1 MTTSVDTSGINQGLT
16 GLPIAAQVVAQL
28 DNAASDINNIHKS
41 VLSGVQLVRHVRGV
55 VTANVAS
62 LSAFTV
68 AGNDGLTYAEGE
80 RVLLAKQSTAAQNG
94 IYVVGTV
101 GGGTAALTRVADM
114 ASGAAITNG
123 MIVEVSEGTLW
134 AGSTWK
140 ALCTGSKIVGTDD
153 PLFYPR
159 SIHRTITLVAGT
171 KALAA
176 SDDIWL
182 FSTTKSQVNITANTY
197 NTGTLTVMYG
207 APVASR
213 TAGKGATGAVT
224 INAQKSDGTTNTA
237 DVGSVDLLITN
248 W

>member
-1 MTTSVDTSGINQGLT
+1 MSSTISTINPSNSGLHPQSLLTLIKAVADAAIVDIEALQ
-16 GLPIAAQVVAQL
+16 
-28 DNAASDINNIHKS
+28 AS
-41 VLSGVQLVRHVRGV
+41 LVRYVRGV

-68 AGNDGLTYAEGE
+68 AGNDGLTYVEGE
-80 RVLLAKQSTAAQNG
+80 RVLLAKQTTASQNG
-94 IYVVGTV
+94 IYVVGAV
-101 GGGTAALTRVADM
+101 AGGTAALTRATDF
-114 ASGAAITNG
+114 ASGAAVKNG
-123 MIVEVSEGTLW
+123 CVVEVSEGTLW
-134 AGSTWK
+134 AGSSWK
-140 ALCTGSKIVGTDD
+140 AMCTGSKVVGTDD

-159 SIHRTITLVAGT
+159 SIHRTIALVSGT
-171 KALAA
+171 KALGAG
-176 SDDIWL
+176 DDIWL

-224 INAQKSDGTTNTA
+224 INAQQSDGTTNTA
-237 DVGSVDLLITN
+237 DVGTVDLLITN